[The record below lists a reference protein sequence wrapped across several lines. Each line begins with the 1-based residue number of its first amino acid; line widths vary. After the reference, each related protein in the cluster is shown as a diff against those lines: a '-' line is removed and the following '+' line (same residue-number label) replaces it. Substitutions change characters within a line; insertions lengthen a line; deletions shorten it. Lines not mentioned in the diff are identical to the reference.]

1 VDAPRVAASGAARNH
16 REVVVDRPPALAEA
30 LAVRLEEEAAAAFA
44 ARDRFTVA
52 LPGGSVAEA
61 FAPRLAALPVDWSRV
76 ELFWVDERAVPAED
90 RASNYGL
97 ALRLGLAAVGAPAA
111 RVHRMAGDAG
121 DLDGAAAS
129 YERTLRDSLGEPPRL
144 DVALLGVGEDG
155 HVASLFP
162 AHPLLAER
170 RRLVAPV
177 LDAPKPPPR
186 RLTLTL
192 PALLAARL
200 LVIAAFGEAKAA
212 AIGAALEDADSP
224 LPVARL
230 ARGARRVLFLLDPPA
245 YASSPSR

>member
-1 VDAPRVAASGAARNH
+1 VI
-16 REVVVDRPPALAEA
+16 VDRPPALAEA

-44 ARDRFTVA
+44 ARDRFAIA

-76 ELFWVDERAVPAED
+76 ELFWVDERAVPPAD
-90 RASNYGL
+90 PASNYGL
-97 ALRLGLAAVGAPAA
+97 ALRLGLAASGAPVA
-111 RVHRMAGDAG
+111 RVHRMNGEVD

-129 YERTLRDSLGEPPRL
+129 YEATLRDRLGEAARL

-162 AHPLLAER
+162 GHPLLAER
-170 RRLVAPV
+170 ERLVAAV
-177 LDAPKPPPR
+177 HDAPKPPPR

-200 LVIAAFGEAKAA
+200 VVIAAFGEAKAA
-212 AIGAALEDADSP
+212 AIAAALGGERSP
-224 LPVARL
+224 LPVARV
-230 ARGARRVLFLLDPPA
+230 ANAASRILFLLDPPLLA
-245 YASSPSR
+245 RTTASSR